1 MNCKCAI
8 SNFLCLGR
16 ILALFDEELRARMQ
30 ASHVTIDKMLEGG
43 NDETA
48 YDIKVSFQHAE
59 AVKDIFNNVN
69 DFTHLYTVEISPP
82 AEGSPQ
88 VTSIR
93 IGSDGQPKKGP
104 SVYSNEYEHDEADG
118 EDGDTVALKMTKVP
132 TMAVSLDGLRR
143 DLDYTIRVCTVINGH
158 TVAKKTEKLSAVNKK
173 AEE

>member
-1 MNCKCAI
+1 M
-8 SNFLCLGR
+8 
-16 ILALFDEELRARMQ
+16 
-30 ASHVTIDKMLEGG
+30 TIDKMLEES
-43 NDETA
+43 NDEVA
-48 YDIKVSFQHAE
+48 YDVKVSFQHAE

-88 VTSIR
+88 VTSIQ

-104 SVYSNEYEHDEADG
+104 SVYSNEYEHNEGDG
-118 EDGDTVALKMTKVP
+118 GDDGDTVALKMTKVP

-173 AEE
+173 KAEE

>member
-1 MNCKCAI
+1 M
-8 SNFLCLGR
+8 
-16 ILALFDEELRARMQ
+16 ALFDEEFRARMQ
-30 ASHVTIDKMLEGG
+30 PSHVTIDKMLEES
-43 NDETA
+43 NDEVA

-93 IGSDGQPKKGP
+93 IGSDGLPKKGP
-104 SVYSNEYEHDEADG
+104 SVYSHEYDHDEADDG
-118 EDGDTVALKMTKVP
+118 GGDTVALKMTKVPTMP

-173 AEE
+173 KAEE